1 MRCLDAEFM
10 EDLGKGFLAP
20 ILERIKQ
27 DHTLMLAIR
36 GGYINIY
43 YRGGNLLKLTKAKSG
58 RRYEPFFDANYI
70 ISKNAGLQ
78 AWLKDN
84 AGALVSE
91 ADSTRWVTKFGELK
105 QEMDIFLTKKKKDE
119 REFQQLIVRENNFSR
134 LANETEYFFTDI
146 EYTSP
151 RADAGD
157 LDASPLAGRGFRFD
171 MLGVEW
177 LASERKHAKAGQ
189 CRPVIVEVKYGD
201 NALGGSAG
209 LTKHLQDIRAFLD
222 NSRKELVDTLN
233 DQLTQLQK
241 LELLGIREN
250 DMQLRATL
258 EKRPLVIFVIAN
270 SNPRG
275 KKLKKE
281 VDELAGILGTGDP
294 GFDVAFF
301 VANFAGYA
309 MHSCNMEDIATFT
322 RRLAEAERRKK
333 S

>member
-10 EDLGKGFLAP
+10 DDLQQGCLAP
-20 ILERIKQ
+20 ILKRIKN
-27 DHTLMLAIR
+27 DNTLMLAIR

-43 YRGGNLLKLTKAKSG
+43 YRGGNLLRLSKAKRA
-58 RRYEPFFDANYI
+58 RRYEPFFDSNYL

-84 AGALVSE
+84 AGALVST
-91 ADSTRWVTKFGELK
+91 ADADRWVEKFGELK

-134 LANETEYFFTDI
+134 LANETEFFFTDI

-157 LDASPLAGRGFRFD
+157 IDASPLAGRGFRFD

-177 LASERKHAKAGQ
+177 LASDRKHAMAGH

-201 NALGGSAG
+201 KALGGSAG

-222 NSRKELVDTLN
+222 TCRNELVDTLN

-241 LELLGIREN
+241 LELLGIKKN

-275 KKLKKE
+275 TKLKKE
-281 VDELAGILGTGDP
+281 VDELARLLGTGDP
-294 GFDVAFF
+294 GFDLAFF

-322 RRLAEAERRKK
+322 RRLEEAERSKK
-333 S
+333 R

>member
-10 EDLGKGFLAP
+10 DDLKTGFLAP
-20 ILERIKQ
+20 ILERVKT

-43 YRGGNLLKLTKAKSG
+43 YRGGNLLKLSKARNA
-58 RRYEPFFDANYI
+58 RRYEPFFDKKYI
-70 ISKNAGLQ
+70 NPDNAGLQ
-78 AWLKDN
+78 AWVGDN
-84 AGALVSE
+84 AQSLTSKDDAI
-91 ADSTRWVTKFGELK
+91 RWVEKFCELK
-105 QEMDIFLTKKKKDE
+105 QEMDIFLAKNNKDE

-151 RADAGD
+151 RGSDA
-157 LDASPLAGRGFRFD
+157 DASPLAGKGFRFD

-209 LTKHLQDIRAFLD
+209 LTKHLQDIRGFLD
-222 NSRKELVDTLN
+222 TSRNELVDTLN
-233 DQLTQLQK
+233 DQLTQLQQ

-250 DMQLRATL
+250 AMQLRATL

-270 SNPRG
+270 SNPRSD
-275 KKLKKE
+275 KLRAQ
-281 VDELAGILGTGDP
+281 VAELGLLMGNDDP
-294 GFDVAFF
+294 GFDVVFF

-309 MHSCNMEDIATFT
+309 MHSDSLLDLASFSC
-322 RRLAEAERRKK
+322 RLEEARNKQN
-333 S
+333 